1 MIYTVTSTLP
11 LVHGG
16 RTKSLLTRIRFL
28 DKEMGIHNKILTTNY
43 NANYNEVYQKF
54 EENQLI
60 TKNTQIENIYDW
72 LSDFKLLSIL
82 KQDLRKKRFTLKKI
96 ET

>member
-1 MIYTVTSTLP
+1 M
-11 LVHGG
+11 HGG

-72 LSDFKLLSIL
+72 LSDFKLLSIP
-82 KQDLRKKRFTLKKI
+82 KTRFKKKTLYSEKI

>member
-60 TKNTQIENIYDW
+60 RFISQVAHITKFWKNI
-72 LSDFKLLSIL
+72 LTLREVFTVKNSSIH
-82 KQDLRKKRFTLKKI
+82 KRQMN
-96 ET
+96 

>member
-54 EENQLI
+54 EENQRKIRKSKTYMIGYLI
-60 TKNTQIENIYDW
+60 SNYFQY
-72 LSDFKLLSIL
+72 L
-82 KQDLRKKRFTLKKI
+82 KVDLRKKRFTLKKI

>member
-72 LSDFKLLSIL
+72 LSDFKLLSIP
-82 KQDLRKKRFTLKKI
+82 KTRFKKNALL
-96 ET
+96 

>member
-60 TKNTQIENIYDW
+60 TKKYAN
-72 LSDFKLLSIL
+72 
-82 KQDLRKKRFTLKKI
+82 RKHI
-96 ET
+96 

>member
-54 EENQLI
+54 EENQYI
-60 TKNTQIENIYDW
+60 KV
-72 LSDFKLLSIL
+72 
-82 KQDLRKKRFTLKKI
+82 DLRKKRFTLKKI

>member
-60 TKNTQIENIYDW
+60 TKIRKSKTYMIGYLISNYFQY
-72 LSDFKLLSIL
+72 L
-82 KQDLRKKRFTLKKI
+82 KQDLRKTLYSEKI

>member
-1 MIYTVTSTLP
+1 
-11 LVHGG
+11 
-16 RTKSLLTRIRFL
+16 
-28 DKEMGIHNKILTTNY
+28 MGIHNKILTTNY

-72 LSDFKLLSIL
+72 LSDFKLL
-82 KQDLRKKRFTLKKI
+82 FNT
-96 ET
+96 

>member
-1 MIYTVTSTLP
+1 M
-11 LVHGG
+11 HGG

-72 LSDFKLLSIL
+72 LSDFKLLSIP
-82 KQDLRKKRFTLKKI
+82 KTRFKKKLFTLKR
-96 ET
+96 

>member
-43 NANYNEVYQKF
+43 NANYNEVYQKVRR
-54 EENQLI
+54 ESTHNEKYAN
-60 TKNTQIENIYDW
+60 
-72 LSDFKLLSIL
+72 
-82 KQDLRKKRFTLKKI
+82 RKHI
-96 ET
+96 

>member
-43 NANYNEVYQKF
+43 NANYNEVYQ
-54 EENQLI
+54 
-60 TKNTQIENIYDW
+60 
-72 LSDFKLLSIL
+72 
-82 KQDLRKKRFTLKKI
+82 
-96 ET
+96 